1 VPRTLV
7 EPENG
12 LPWPRSARGHVV
24 ESGPDSASG
33 TIARLVTSEP
43 TTVLVAV
50 AWPYASGSRHLGH
63 LAGAYL
69 PADIFARY
77 QRAIGNRAL
86 MVSGSDV
93 HGTPI
98 TVRAEDEGVAPQ
110 VIVDRYHSEFVRQW
124 EALGFDW
131 DLFTTTGTGNHHAV
145 TQDVFRTLYEHGHI
159 DRRESE
165 QFFDPEAQRFLPDRY
180 VEGTCPHCGY
190 DHARGD
196 QCDNCGRTLDP
207 VDLIDPRSRLTGA
220 APERRS
226 TEHFYL
232 RLSDFSDQLK
242 VWLESRQGWR
252 KHVLNFSL
260 GWIEEGLH
268 DRAITRDIE
277 WGVEI
282 PIPGLGDGKRIYV
295 WFDAVIGYLSASK
308 EWAQLQGTPEVWREW
323 WQNDAAEH
331 FYFIGK
337 DNVPFHTIIWPA
349 MLLGYGNLHLPT
361 DVPANQYVTFKGGK
375 ASASRGIGLTIGDA
389 LERYEPDALRYALAA
404 NLPETSDVDLT
415 EGELVRR
422 INEELV
428 ATWGNLVNRVVSMTH
443 RYFDGIV
450 PVPTRLEAADTEL
463 LSAVD
468 GALDEAGAH
477 IGAVRLRAGLSTLL
491 AGAQATNQYLS
502 EQEPWKTAKVDM
514 DRTGT
519 TLNTALQAIAALAA
533 GFAPYLPFTSATVFE
548 ILGLDTSARQPAWRR
563 QEVTSGS
570 TLGPAVPLY
579 TKVESPEEA
588 D

>member
-1 VPRTLV
+1 VTT
-7 EPENG
+7 
-12 LPWPRSARGHVV
+12 
-24 ESGPDSASG
+24 DSK
-33 TIARLVTSEP
+33 
-43 TTVLVAV
+43 TVLIAV

-98 TVRAEDEGVAPQ
+98 TVRAEDEGVDPQ
-110 VIVDRYHSEFVRQW
+110 VIVDRYHAEFVQQW
-124 EALGFDW
+124 DELGFDW
-131 DLFTTTGTGNHHAV
+131 DLFTTTGTDNHHAV
-145 TQDVFRTLYEHGHI
+145 TQDMFATLHEHGHI

-165 QFFDPEAQRFLPDRY
+165 QFLDPEADRFLPDRY

-207 VDLIDPRSRLTGA
+207 IDLIDPRSRLTGA
-220 APERRS
+220 TPELRT

-232 RLSDFSDQLK
+232 RLSDFSDRLK
-242 VWLESRQGWR
+242 EWLESREGWR

-282 PIPGLGDGKRIYV
+282 PIAGLGSGKRIYV

-308 EWAQLQGTPEVWREW
+308 EWAQIQGTPDAWRDW
-323 WQNDAAEH
+323 WQNDEAEH
-331 FYFIGK
+331 YYFIGK

-349 MLLGYGNLHLPT
+349 MLLGYGDLHLPT

-375 ASASRGIGLTIGDA
+375 ASASRGIGLTIGAA

-415 EGELVRR
+415 EAELVRR

-443 RYFDGIV
+443 RYFDGTV
-450 PVPTRLEAADTEL
+450 PA
-463 LSAVD
+463 
-468 GALDEAGAH
+468 AGAH
-477 IGAVRLRAGLSTLL
+477 DDADVRVLAAVDNALAEAGEQLSAVRLRGALATLL

-502 EQEPWKTAKVDM
+502 DLEPWKTAKTDPG
-514 DRTGT
+514 RTGT
-519 TLNTALQAIAALAA
+519 TLNTALQAIAGLAA
-533 GFAPYLPFTSATVFE
+533 GFAAYLPATSSQVLAT
-548 ILGLDTSARQPAWRR
+548 LGLDTSARQPAWGRT
-563 QEVTSGS
+563 EVAAGTK
-570 TLGPAVPLY
+570 LGPAEPLY
-579 TKVESPEEA
+579 SKVELPE
-588 D
+588 DSD